1 MSQGFRLLSVFSAYY
16 KRRQNER
23 KLIILGTK
31 MIFFFWRGAQPP
43 PAHPTPLDAYGASTL
58 LTEILNTPLL
68 GDAGKR
74 Q

>member
-1 MSQGFRLLSVFSAYY
+1 MNANLSFWG
-16 KRRQNER
+16 Q
-23 KLIILGTK
+23 KL
-31 MIFFFWRGAQPP
+31 FFFWRGAQPP